1 MSRINYA
8 AIEIGSNTVRLHI
21 KSISSEAV
29 GKQQFKKILLLR
41 IPFRLGLDIF
51 SDGELSERKARKLER
66 IMKAYRHLMKIYDV
80 RYYRACATSAMRDA
94 KNGTAVIRQIAENS
108 GVNIEIINGRE
119 EAHIIYSNHLE
130 CVADC
135 HSAYLYVDVS
145 GGSTEINFLCDGI
158 LQSPASYNIGTLRL
172 LTGKVRDDEW
182 QRMQLDL
189 ETFARRVPHV
199 NIIGSGGNINKI
211 YRMAS
216 VKDTISKRL
225 PIDALLRVYN
235 DLKDLTTEQRI
246 ERFSLKED
254 RADVIVPA
262 AEIFLP
268 IANLVHDEFIHVP
281 VFALADGIIDE
292 LYEQANRK

>member
-8 AIEIGSNTVRLHI
+8 AIDIGSNAVRLFI

-29 GKQQFKKILLLR
+29 DKQQFKKILLLR
-41 IPFRLGLDIF
+41 ISLRLGLDIF

-66 IMKAYRHLMKIYDV
+66 LVKVYWHLMMIYDV
-80 RYYRACATSAMRDA
+80 RYYRACAT
-94 KNGTAVIRQIAENS
+94 NGTAVIRQIAENS

-119 EAHIIYSNHLE
+119 EARIIYSNHLE
-130 CVADC
+130 CVADR
-135 HSAYLYVDVS
+135 HGAYLYVDVG

-158 LQSPASYNIGTLRL
+158 LQSSASYNIGTLRL
-172 LTGKVRDDEW
+172 LTGKVRHDEW

-189 ETFARRVPHV
+189 ETIARRVPHV
-199 NIIGSGGNINKI
+199 NIIESGGNINKI

-262 AEIFLP
+262 AEIFLR
-268 IANLVHDEFIHVP
+268 IANLVHAEFIHVP
-281 VFALADGIIDE
+281 VIGLADGIIDE
-292 LYEQANRK
+292 LYEQTNRK